1 MAWRKPTLRD
11 IAAKLNQRELDAYR
25 QHPDFNTSADPVLDI
40 LEQTAES
47 VRGYCRTNKTVKISP
62 ELGSIPE
69 GLITFAMDFAAFDI
83 LKRINAPIGEP
94 RKVAWEKAIEVFKD
108 VAEGKFIPESYAEG
122 SDDDTTSNRAQPVF
136 SAMGRRKI
144 LNNYVI

>member
-11 IAAKLNQRELDAYR
+11 IAAKLNQRELDAFR
-25 QHPDFNTSADPVLDI
+25 QHPDFNSSADPVLDI

-47 VRGYCRTNKTVKISP
+47 VRGYCRTNKQVSMSP

-83 LKRINAPIGEP
+83 LKRINVNPNEA
-94 RKVAWEKAIEVFKD
+94 RKAAWEKAIEVFKD
-108 VAEGKFIPESYAEG
+108 VAEGKFIPESHIEG
-122 SDDDTTSNRAQPVF
+122 SDNDTASNRAQPVF

-144 LNNYVI
+144 LNNFVI